1 MRRVF
6 MVLTVTALM
15 AAMMV
20 SAGPAQAN
28 ETNFESGINAVQFG
42 DTLIASGD
50 DDDFDFGDNDFGDN
64 DFGDGVLIGFGD
76 FGDDD
81 FGDDHFGDGDID
93 DEHFLACF
101 SCNIDEFD
109 PEGVSFA

>member
-1 MRRVF
+1 MRRVM
-6 MVLTVTALM
+6 MVLTVAALI
-15 AAMMV
+15 AAMMI
-20 SAGPAQAN
+20 SAGPAKAN
-28 ETNFESGINAVQFG
+28 ETNFESGINAVQIG

-50 DDDFDFGDNDFGDN
+50 DFDFDLGDNDFGDN

-81 FGDDHFGDGDID
+81 SGDDFGDID

-109 PEGVSFA
+109 PEGVSFG

>member
-1 MRRVF
+1 MRRVM
-6 MVLTVTALM
+6 MVLTVAALI

-20 SAGPAQAN
+20 SAGPAKAN
-28 ETNFESGINAVQFG
+28 ETNFESGINAVQIG

-50 DDDFDFGDNDFGDN
+50 DFDLGDNDFGDN
-64 DFGDGVLIGFGD
+64 DFGDGVLIGFG
-76 FGDDD
+76 D

-109 PEGVSFA
+109 PEGVSFG

>member
-1 MRRVF
+1 M
-6 MVLTVTALM
+6 MVLTVAALM

-28 ETNFESGINAVQFG
+28 ETNFESGINAVQIG

-50 DDDFDFGDNDFGDN
+50 DDDFDFGDNDFGFG
-64 DFGDGVLIGFGD
+64 DFGDGVVIGFGD
-76 FGDDD
+76 DDED
-81 FGDDHFGDGDID
+81 FGEGDID
-93 DEHFLACF
+93 NEAFLACF

-109 PEGVSFA
+109 PGDVDINV

>member
-1 MRRVF
+1 MRRVM
-6 MVLTVTALM
+6 MVLTVAALI
-15 AAMMV
+15 AAMMI
-20 SAGPAQAN
+20 SAGPAKAN
-28 ETNFESGINAVQFG
+28 ETNFESGINAVQIG

-50 DDDFDFGDNDFGDN
+50 DFDFDLGDNDFGDN

-76 FGDDD
+76 
-81 FGDDHFGDGDID
+81 FGDGDID

-109 PEGVSFA
+109 PEGVSFG

>member
-1 MRRVF
+1 MRRILL
-6 MVLTVTALM
+6 VLTVAALM

-28 ETNFESGINAVQFG
+28 ETNFESGINAVQIG

-50 DDDFDFGDNDFGDN
+50 DDDFDFGDN

-81 FGDDHFGDGDID
+81 FGDDDFGDID

-109 PEGVSFA
+109 PEGVSFG